1 MYNFIRVYAGP
12 SEKKIAYIKMYN
24 KYFIEVDAQRLGF
37 LHIQINH
44 EYNGLVTR
52 ADTILG

>member
-1 MYNFIRVYAGP
+1 
-12 SEKKIAYIKMYN
+12 MYN
-24 KYFIEVDAQRLGF
+24 KYFIEADADRIRC

-44 EYNGLVTR
+44 EYNGLVTN